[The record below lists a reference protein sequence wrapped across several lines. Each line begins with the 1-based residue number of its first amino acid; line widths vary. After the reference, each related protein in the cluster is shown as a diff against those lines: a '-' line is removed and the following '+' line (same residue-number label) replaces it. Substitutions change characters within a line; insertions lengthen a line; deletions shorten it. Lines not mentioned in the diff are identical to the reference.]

1 MNSLFKFILAFF
13 ILAVVEFAMMGQSGG
28 NAKNKDLALLPKS
41 FLIGEYEPI
50 YENLLTSYD
59 VLLITLC
66 NNDHEKA
73 YRLYTNLLLD
83 MQDYAHQVNFD
94 LNGIK
99 LWLNIFFNAD
109 GSLQHIVYFP
119 KPNSKNLSYDDL
131 TAFFVSFC
139 KSYRLKE
146 PLSSKC
152 LLNTTASFPVFGKRS

>member
-1 MNSLFKFILAFF
+1 MNSWYKS
-13 ILAVVEFAMMGQSGG
+13 ILAVFVLVLVDLSMNGQSSIG
-28 NAKNKDLALLPKS
+28 AKNRDVALLPKS

-50 YENLLTSYD
+50 YENLLTNYD

-83 MQDYAHQVNFD
+83 MQDYARQVNFD

-99 LWLNIFFNAD
+99 LWLNIFFNAN
-109 GSLQHIVYFP
+109 GTLQHIVYFP
-119 KPNSKNLSYDDL
+119 KPNSKNLSYDEL
-131 TAFFVSFC
+131 TAFFINFC
-139 KSYRLKE
+139 KIYHLKE

-152 LLNTTASFPVFGKRS
+152 LLNTTASFPVFGKRT